1 MFLER
6 LLTRLIT
13 GRQKQ
18 SGSRAALFAFRV
30 NAIVMFN
37 FGVTVASADCCVCW
51 LGGTS
56 PRDYVTGKF
65 EKAD

>member
-1 MFLER
+1 VASWVLSPSSAKKIAAKTER

-30 NAIVMFN
+30 NAILMSIL
-37 FGVTVASADCCVCW
+37 A
-51 LGGTS
+51 
-56 PRDYVTGKF
+56 
-65 EKAD
+65 